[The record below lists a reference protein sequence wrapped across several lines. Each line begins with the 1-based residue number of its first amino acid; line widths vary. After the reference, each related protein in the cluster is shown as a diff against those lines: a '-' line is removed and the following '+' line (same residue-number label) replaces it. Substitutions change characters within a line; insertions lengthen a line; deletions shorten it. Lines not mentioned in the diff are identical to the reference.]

1 MSSAASSS
9 AASSSAASSSAAS
22 SSAASSSAA
31 SSTGVPLIVATVA
44 MIAML
49 YGEPASEVVDMLR
62 NMLAIKYL
70 NLFDETSDDEKFDDD
85 FVLYMQLSD
94 CIAPYRYGSKPD
106 AIENVLVMYLDGK
119 LTREMLVYNIMSSE
133 LKEMSRDFISQDRHM
148 HYYMFGAEQAVCY
161 DDGCLENYESCIELY
176 HDMFKIYLEQA
187 LRHGVR
193 VITESD
199 MTETIR
205 DYGYA
210 YSELVPKTFQLTD
223 ECKPMAEKFQS
234 YVILT
239 NHEIQIHAAISACK
253 ACDIIAFV
261 YAIDVYHLKKKQHED
276 A

>member
-1 MSSAASSS
+1 M
-9 AASSSAASSSAAS
+9 

-85 FVLYMQLSD
+85 FVLYMQLYRQLSD
-94 CIAPYRYGSKPD
+94 CIPPYRYGSKPD
-106 AIENVLVMYLDGK
+106 AIENVFVMYLDGK

-193 VITESD
+193 VITKSD

-205 DYGYA
+205 DYGYF
-210 YSELVPKTFQLTD
+210 YSKLVPKTFQLTD

-261 YAIDVYHLKKKQHED
+261 YAIDVYHFKKKQHED